1 MDEMTQMTEMT
12 KMTEMNEITEMKNLL
27 KEFHVLK
34 DIISKLAKQFEGKC
48 LNEVET
54 MDKVESN
61 TEKADLDVLYIQMED
76 SFPHTDTCKSWGHM
90 EWTKFVEEK
99 LCYLLKQHSSSTHL
113 VESHATY
120 TLWITRNAPSHLH
133 SHLLCKLIECL
144 QDNLC
149 KKHDQGG
156 GCHDGCHG
164 GCHGGCHDGCHSGC
178 NNWGGDKGNCGWRKR
193 RACPPHHGH
202 RW

>member
-34 DIISKLAKQFEGKC
+34 DKISKLAKQFEGKC

-76 SFPHTDTCKSWGHM
+76 SN
-90 EWTKFVEEK
+90 
-99 LCYLLKQHSSSTHL
+99 
-113 VESHATY
+113 
-120 TLWITRNAPSHLH
+120 R
-133 SHLLCKLIECL
+133 
-144 QDNLC
+144 
-149 KKHDQGG
+149 
-156 GCHDGCHG
+156 
-164 GCHGGCHDGCHSGC
+164 
-178 NNWGGDKGNCGWRKR
+178 
-193 RACPPHHGH
+193 
-202 RW
+202 